1 MGCSQTKSSA
11 ASFCCIKSKSSGKD
25 KQVTIIGEND
35 DDIFDVDHLKLKE
48 KASMK
53 KSNIKEV
60 QVLFYFC
67 DFLSLNDLL
76 RVS

>member
-1 MGCSQTKSSA
+1 M
-11 ASFCCIKSKSSGKD
+11 
-25 KQVTIIGEND
+25 TIIGEND